1 MTNPLDST
9 QYTLASILK
18 YERVY
23 GHNFISPGGLASTQ
37 AIIPLLDLQPGMRVL
52 DVGSGMGG
60 AAFYMAETCGV
71 CVHGVDFSQNMVTLA
86 QERLQDLPPA
96 LQALVTFAHGDILD
110 ASFEAEFDVVYS
122 RDAFL
127 HIHDKPR
134 LFRTLHRALK
144 PGGLLFFTDY
154 CRGEGT
160 LSPEFLAYVAERGY
174 DLHTPSAYGALIAQ
188 AGFAAVQGWDKTA
201 EFGAYLRA
209 ELAQMPADD
218 ALAGVRQSWEEKWA
232 RNQQGEQGW
241 GWFSG
246 RKEKSP

>member
-9 QYTLASILK
+9 QYTLTSILK

-23 GHNFISPGGLASTQ
+23 GHNFISPGGLDSTRE
-37 AIIPLLDLQPGMRVL
+37 IIPRLGLRPDMRVL

-71 CVHGVDFSQNMVTLA
+71 RVHGVDFSQNMVTLA
-86 QERLQDLPPA
+86 QERLGNLPPA
-96 LQALVTFAHGDILD
+96 LQPLVTFAHGDILE
-110 ASFEAEFDVVYS
+110 ASFVAEFDVIYS

-127 HIHDKPR
+127 HIHDKTR
-134 LFRTLHRALK
+134 LFQVLHRALK

-154 CRGEGT
+154 CRGAGE
-160 LSPEFLAYVAERGY
+160 LSAEFLAYVAEREY
-174 DLHTPSAYGALIAQ
+174 DLHTPDAYGALLTQ
-188 AGFAAVQGWDKTA
+188 AGFTAVLGWDKTA

-209 ELAQMPADD
+209 ELAHMPADA
-218 ALAGVRQSWEEKWA
+218 ALAGVRQSWEEKLV
-232 RNQQGEQGW
+232 RNQRGEQGW

-246 RKEKSP
+246 RT